1 MVKNFTD
8 LLAGKDLRSLDNS
21 SEILP
26 LIDDQNSFDELFK
39 YLYNTDRAVIMKA
52 IDIIEKITLIH
63 KEYLQK
69 YKVEI
74 LSLSK
79 NAENIELKWHLAQ
92 LLPRVKYA
100 NDEIEIIWKILEE
113 WTLNTKESKIVRVN
127 SLQSLYEFA
136 IINNRYQNELTKI
149 VNIIKQEN
157 IASINARIK
166 KLGLK

>member
-79 NAENIELKWHLAQ
+79 NVENIELKWHLAQ
-92 LLPRVKYA
+92 LLPRVKYT